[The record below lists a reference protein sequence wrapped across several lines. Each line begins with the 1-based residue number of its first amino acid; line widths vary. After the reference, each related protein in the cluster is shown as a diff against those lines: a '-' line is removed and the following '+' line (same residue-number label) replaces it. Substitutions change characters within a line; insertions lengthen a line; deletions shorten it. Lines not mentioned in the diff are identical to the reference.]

1 MSDRPFGERDIH
13 MALDGELPIE
23 ERGQFE
29 AWLEANPEM
38 KVRSERLADDIAEL
52 RKAVAGVVDEPLP
65 DRLTTLV
72 KSGRG
77 VGAATWW
84 NWKAAAAAA
93 AIFVVG
99 GIAGYVTGTG
109 LPFAGRQEEWLAEQ
123 AIGAYATYPADLP
136 HTVEVG
142 GDDKDYL
149 DGWLSKRT
157 GLKVVAPDLTGQ
169 GFELLGGR
177 VLPGGNLPAALLVYK
192 DQAGNQLSIY
202 MTPQPGNDIRGT
214 YTAEAGGP
222 NAIYWLNKGFG
233 CAIVSNLS
241 QDQMRDV
248 ARNAWRQLL
257 SAAEA

>member
-1 MSDRPFGERDIH
+1 MSDRPFSERDIH
-13 MALDGELPIE
+13 MALDGELPME

-38 KVRSERLADDIAEL
+38 KARRERLADDMARL
-52 RKAVAGVVDEPLP
+52 REALAGVVDEPLP
-65 DRLTTLV
+65 ERLTAFV
-72 KSGRG
+72 KSGR
-77 VGAATWW
+77 AAAATTWW

-93 AIFVVG
+93 AIFAAG
-99 GIAGYVTGTG
+99 GIAGYVVGAG
-109 LPFAGRQEEWLAEQ
+109 LPFSGRHEEWLAEQ

-142 GDDKDYL
+142 GGDKNYL

-157 GLKVVAPDLTGQ
+157 GLKVVAPDLSGQ

-177 VLPGGNLPAALLVYK
+177 IVPGGRAPAALLVYK

-202 MTPQPGNDIRGT
+202 MTPQPGDNIRGT
-214 YTAEAGGP
+214 YTAGAGGP
-222 NAIYWLNKGFG
+222 NAIYWLDKGFG
-233 CAIVSNLS
+233 CAIVSNLP

-257 SAAEA
+257 AAAEA